1 MMFSKVLVAE
11 DMDDIN
17 KGIYNTLVN
26 LGVANIHQV
35 QYCDDAYLKF
45 KKALLEQDP
54 YELLITDMSFKSDH
68 RKQQLTT
75 GEELIKKLRVEAPH
89 LKVIIYSIE
98 DRLQKVRML
107 VNQHQINAYVCKG
120 RRGLVEL
127 SKAVYAL
134 SDNQL
139 YLSPEV
145 KNALNPNND
154 LEIDEYDIQLL
165 TQLALGLSQD
175 EISNHFTKHNIS
187 PSSLSSIE
195 KRLNKLRIQFK
206 ANNAIHLV
214 AIAKDLGLI

>member
-1 MMFSKVLVAE
+1 MFTKVLVAE

-17 KGIYNTLVN
+17 KGIYNALTD
-26 LGVANIHQV
+26 LGVAKIHQV

-45 KKALLEQDP
+45 KKAKLEQEP
-54 YELLITDMSFKSDH
+54 YQLLITDMSFKTDH
-68 RKQQLTT
+68 RQQQLTT
-75 GEELIKKLRVEAPH
+75 GEALIKKLRDEDPN
-89 LKVIIYSIE
+89 LKVLVYSIE

-107 VNQHQINAYVCKG
+107 VNQQHINAYVCKG
-120 RRGLVEL
+120 RRGLTEL
-127 SKAVYAL
+127 VNAVSAIAN
-134 SDNQL
+134 DQR

-165 TQLALGLSQD
+165 TQLAQGLSQD
-175 EISNHFTKHNIS
+175 EISHLFSKNNIT

>member
-1 MMFSKVLVAE
+1 MFSKVLVAE

-17 KGIYNTLVN
+17 KGIYNTLVD
-26 LGVANIHQV
+26 LGVGEIHQV
-35 QYCDDAYLKF
+35 QYCDDAYIKF
-45 KKALLEQDP
+45 KKAQLDQVP

-68 RKQQLTT
+68 REQQLAT
-75 GEELIKKLRVEAPH
+75 GDALIKKLREEAPN
-89 LKVIIYSIE
+89 LKVVVYSIE

-107 VNQHQINAYVCKG
+107 INDLNINAYVCKG

-127 SKAVYAL
+127 SKAVNAVV
-134 SDNQL
+134 DDGV

-145 KNALNPNND
+145 KNALNPNNE

-165 TQLALGLSQD
+165 KQLSLGLSQD
-175 EISNHFTKHNIS
+175 EISTLFSKENIT

-206 ANNAIHLV
+206 ANNATHLV
-214 AIAKDLGLI
+214 ALVKDLGLI

>member
-1 MMFSKVLVAE
+1 MFSKVLVAE

-17 KGIYNTLVN
+17 KGIYNTLVD
-26 LGVANIHQV
+26 LGVGEIHQV

-45 KKALLEQDP
+45 KKAQLDQAP

-68 RKQQLTT
+68 REQQLTT
-75 GEELIKKLRVEAPH
+75 GDALIKKLREESPN
-89 LKVIIYSIE
+89 LKVVVYSIE

-107 VNQHQINAYVCKG
+107 VNDLQINAYVCKG

-127 SKAVYAL
+127 SKAVNAVV
-134 SDNQL
+134 DHAV

-145 KNALNPNND
+145 KNALNPNNE

-165 TQLALGLSQD
+165 KQLSLGLSQD
-175 EISNHFTKHNIS
+175 EISALFSKENIT

-206 ANNAIHLV
+206 ANNATHLV
-214 AIAKDLGLI
+214 ALVKDLGLI

>member
-1 MMFSKVLVAE
+1 MFSKVLVAE

-17 KGIYNTLVN
+17 KGIYNTLVD
-26 LGVANIHQV
+26 LGVGEIHQV

-45 KKALLEQDP
+45 KKAQLDQAP

-68 RKQQLTT
+68 REQQLTT
-75 GEELIKKLRVEAPH
+75 GDALIKKLREEAPN
-89 LKVIIYSIE
+89 LKVVVYSIE

-107 VNQHQINAYVCKG
+107 VNDLHINAYVCKG

-127 SKAVYAL
+127 SKAVNAVVGEA
-134 SDNQL
+134 L

-145 KNALNPNND
+145 KNALNPNNE

-165 TQLALGLSQD
+165 KQLSLGLSQD
-175 EISNHFTKHNIS
+175 EISTLFSKENIT

-206 ANNAIHLV
+206 ANNATHLV
-214 AIAKDLGLI
+214 ALVKDLGLI